1 MDWLKLVREMMIVL
15 FIGLGQLVLLQFLGG
30 FMDIKLV
37 MEWIVVLFIGLVGLI
52 VLYRMASGKID
63 LQYLLSEES
72 THASMS
78 RFQLLIFTFI
88 ISVSLFLII
97 ISKNPPDFPANIPAE
112 ILSLLGISGGSY
124 VIAKGIQSNKE
135 IKNFTGKTVQPNDSS
150 DPVTPSAA
158 SDPDGDKSDKG

>member
-1 MDWLKLVREMMIVL
+1 MEWLKLVKEMMIVL
-15 FIGLGQLVLLQFLGG
+15 FIGLGQLVLLQFIGNL
-30 FMDIKLV
+30 MDIKMV

-52 VLYRMASGKID
+52 TLYRMASGKID
-63 LQYLLSEES
+63 LQYLISEEN

-97 ISKNPPDFPANIPAE
+97 ISNTPLDFPKNIPGA

-124 VIAKGIQSNKE
+124 VAAKGIQANKE
-135 IKNFTGKTVQPNDSS
+135 ISNFKRQNVQPTGSS
-150 DPVTPSAA
+150 DPMPTPAA
-158 SDPDGDKSDKG
+158 TDPDSDQSDKG

>member
-1 MDWLKLVREMMIVL
+1 MDWLKLVKEMMIVL
-15 FIGLGQLVLLQFLGG
+15 FIGLGQLVLLYYIGSL
-30 FMDIKLV
+30 MDIKMV

-63 LQYLLSEES
+63 LQYLLSEEN

-97 ISKNPPDFPANIPAE
+97 ISNTPLDFPKNIPGA

-124 VIAKGIQSNKE
+124 IAAKGIQANKE
-135 IKNFTGKTVQPNDSS
+135 ISNFNPKNVQTTGSP
-150 DPVTPSAA
+150 DPVATPAA
-158 SDPDGDKSDKG
+158 ADPDSDQSDKG